1 MNYANHLIVNKAREF
16 LGTPY
21 HHQGRVKG
29 AGIDC
34 AGLVICVAHELGL
47 SDYDL
52 DNYPRES
59 DGIKLTEL
67 FDDNAI
73 LTQNL
78 DIGNIVLMQIK
89 KVVQHCGII
98 GYKNDVLTLI
108 HACRIRKK
116 VVEIELTENY
126 KEKIINIYEFPD
138 LDKL

>member
-1 MNYANHLIVNKAREF
+1 MDYGKHLIVNKAREF

-29 AGIDC
+29 AGVDC
-34 AGLVICVAHELGL
+34 AGLVICVAHELLL

-59 DGIKLTEL
+59 DGTKLTNL
-67 FDDNAI
+67 FNDNAI
-73 LTQNL
+73 LTNKL
-78 DIGNIVLMQIK
+78 DVGNIVLMKIK

-98 GYKNDVLTLI
+98 GYKDNFLTLI
-108 HACRIRKK
+108 HACRKRKK
-116 VVEIELTENY
+116 VVEIELTKEY
-126 KEKIINIYEFPD
+126 QEKIVNIYEFPN